1 MDSSVK
7 EEEEELSEKV
17 INSDVLEE
25 EEWPENKEELELA
38 KQEKE
43 DLYAKAVDA
52 DASAEEDTDLNAEP

>member
-43 DLYAKAVDA
+43 DLYAKAADA
-52 DASAEEDTDLNAEP
+52 DASAEEDTDLDAEP

>member
-43 DLYAKAVDA
+43 DLYAKAADA